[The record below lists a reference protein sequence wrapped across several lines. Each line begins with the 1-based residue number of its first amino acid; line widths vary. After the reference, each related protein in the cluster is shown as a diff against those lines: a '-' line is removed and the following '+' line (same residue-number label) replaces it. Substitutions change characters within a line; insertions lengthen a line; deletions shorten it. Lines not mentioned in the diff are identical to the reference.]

1 VIDTQTSVLELRGVD
16 GGYDGTRVL
25 HDINLTVPR
34 GSVVALLGANGAGK
48 TTTILTLAGALSPLS
63 GEVRWEGEVTRAPL
77 HRRARHGLTLVT
89 EEKSVFMRLTVL
101 ENLRVGGVKVDRLLQ
116 LFPELEP
123 RLKVAAGDLSGG
135 EQQMLTLARAL
146 GRDPEV
152 LLADE
157 LSAGLAPI
165 IVDRLLRALRDAVDT
180 LGVGVLLVEQHVH
193 EALRFAD
200 RAYVMSKGVVEV
212 SGSAAE
218 VRASMGEVEAS
229 YFGGVAHGEVQA

>member
-1 VIDTQTSVLELRGVD
+1 MTESGSAKLEARNLSAGYGNVAVVEGLNLEVHRGE
-16 GGYDGTRVL
+16 
-25 HDINLTVPR
+25 I
-34 GSVVALLGANGAGK
+34 VALLGPNGAGK

-229 YFGGVAHGEVQA
+229 YFGGVGHGEVQA